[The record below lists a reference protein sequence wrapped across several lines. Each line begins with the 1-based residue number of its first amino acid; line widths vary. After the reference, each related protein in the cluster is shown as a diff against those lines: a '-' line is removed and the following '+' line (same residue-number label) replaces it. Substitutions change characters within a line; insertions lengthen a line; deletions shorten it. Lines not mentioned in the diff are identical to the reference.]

1 MQPEPRRSPDT
12 SIASHRPRLRLVTPG
27 ILEMEAWGDEPS
39 AEPRPRQPDVAPAV
53 PAAPA
58 SDGERFGRGL
68 GYGLIIA
75 VGIWLATGLVVLAWL
90 SL

>member
-12 SIASHRPRLRLVTPG
+12 SIASHRPRLRLVTP
-27 ILEMEAWGDEPS
+27 E
-39 AEPRPRQPDVAPAV
+39 VAPAV

-75 VGIWLATGLVVLAWL
+75 VGIWLATGLVVLTWL